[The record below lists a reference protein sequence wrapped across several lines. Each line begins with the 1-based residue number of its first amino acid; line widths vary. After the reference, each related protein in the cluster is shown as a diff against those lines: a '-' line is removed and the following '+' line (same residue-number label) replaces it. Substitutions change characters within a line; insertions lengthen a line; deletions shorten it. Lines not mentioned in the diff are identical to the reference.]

1 MVGLFANQTLEEV
14 NEIINACDL
23 DYAQLCGGEPESYW
37 DKVSVDVIRQV
48 KIGELNSI
56 ETINLELEKIY
67 QAGCLPLLDKYEK
80 GSLGGTG
87 LSFDWR
93 VVKELNLSKKFLL
106 AGGLNPE
113 NVNDAIR
120 VSHPWA
126 VDVSTGV
133 ETDGDKDP
141 QKIRSFADA
150 VKTTTI

>member
-23 DYAQLCGGEPESYW
+23 DYAQLCGSEPESYW

-48 KIGELNSI
+48 KIGELNST

-113 NVNDAIR
+113 NVNDAIK

-150 VKTTTI
+150 VKNTTI